1 MEVIPLIG
9 TGNLRRDALAGQVAV
24 VTGAG
29 RGIGFEAARA
39 LAWLGARVVVAEI
52 DRKTGREAAARIS
65 AEMGAGAA
73 VFIHT
78 DVGCERSVTRLA
90 RRAERAFGQVVDI
103 VLNNATVAALGAIS
117 DRPVADWD
125 LSYRVN
131 LRGPALLA
139 RTFLPGML
147 ARDRGVFVC
156 VASSPGPYLG
166 AYEVLKTAQVELAN
180 ILAAELEGTNV
191 KAFAI
196 GPGIARTATF
206 EAAITQLAPLYG
218 QTVEQFLEMNSNH
231 LISVEAAGAGFAAS
245 IALAGKFHGQLT
257 SSKAALFA
265 AGIGLPGEESAAENV
280 QLSAEEYE
288 RALAACQKVRRTLQ
302 EQAEGWRA
310 RPLFERQWMLRDFR
324 KEAGLPVEEWLEGL
338 ARLEKA
344 LSNRDAAA
352 LAQSRL
358 PLERLSSYYG
368 HLAKMAEGYFKDP
381 AQRDEYI
388 AIIHGWQG
396 EAEELVEELA
406 RRTGA

>member
-1 MEVIPLIG
+1 MEMIPLIA
-9 TGNLRRDALAGQVAV
+9 TGNLRRDTLAGQVAV

-52 DRKTGREAAARIS
+52 DRKTGRQAAARIS
-65 AEMGAGAA
+65 AEMGAGTA

-78 DVGCERSVTRLA
+78 DVGSEHSVTRLA
-90 RRAERAFGQVVDI
+90 RRVARTLGQVDI
-103 VLNNATVAALGAIS
+103 VLNNATAVALGAIS

-147 ARDRGVFVC
+147 ARDRGVFVS

-180 ILAAELEGTNV
+180 ILAAELEGTGV

-218 QTVEQFLEMNSNH
+218 QTVEQFLEMNKNH
-231 LISVEAAGAGFAAS
+231 LISVEAAGAGFAAA
-245 IALAGKFHGQLT
+245 IALAGKFHGQLL
-257 SSKAALFA
+257 SARPALFA
-265 AGIGLPGEESAAENV
+265 ADIDLPGEESAAENV
-280 QLSAEEYE
+280 PLSEEEYA

-302 EQAEGWRA
+302 EQVEGWRA

-324 KEAGLPVEEWLEGL
+324 KEAGLPVEDWLEGL
-338 ARLEKA
+338 AGLEIA
-344 LSNRDAAA
+344 LSKREAAA
-352 LAQSRL
+352 PAQLRL

-368 HLAKMAEGYFKDP
+368 HLAKMAADYFKDP

-388 AIIHGWQG
+388 AVIHGWQQ
-396 EAEELVEELA
+396 EVAELVEALG
-406 RRTGA
+406 RKTGA